1 MCKKRSCLDFKS
13 ISNPIIYIYIYFGV
27 IRQICILIL
36 FIYMLNFIIYIYNFN
51 DVDGVGLGGYRIGNF
66 LPYKNKKGY
75 TMSVLQKQEA
85 LSDKRNKSVFHEG
98 SFITVA
104 ARGGKGRGQ

>member
-1 MCKKRSCLDFKS
+1 MYLNS
-13 ISNPIIYIYIYFGV
+13 IYSYV
-27 IRQICILIL
+27 
-36 FIYMLNFIIYIYNFN
+36 NFIIYIYNFN
-51 DVDGVGLGGYRIGNF
+51 DVDGEEFGLGGYRIGYF

-85 LSDKRNKSVFHEG
+85 LSDKLNKSVFHEG
-98 SFITVA
+98 RFITVA